1 MISSLLLIMG
11 FKMYNINMI
20 SLTNIF
26 KSYEGRDRVLNG
38 LNGSFPKGSLSLLYG
53 RSGSGKTTLLNCISG
68 VEPFQDGQITIN
80 NTAISSLN
88 DDEKAD
94 FRLENVGII
103 YQFFNLLPSL
113 SVEENILLPATILK
127 KEQGDYLTELAERF
141 EIKHLLSKWPDTLS
155 GGECQ
160 RVAICRALICQPKLI
175 LADEPT
181 GNLDI
186 RNRDIVM
193 NYLKDLT
200 KSQDLSLIIATHDQ
214 DLHSYADAIWSLRSG
229 QLTQL

>member
-1 MISSLLLIMG
+1 MIELKKIQ
-11 FKMYNINMI
+11 
-20 SLTNIF
+20 
-26 KSYEGRDRVLNG
+26 KSYDSRDNVLSD
-38 LNGSFPKGSLSLLYG
+38 LSAMIPTGSLSLLYG

-68 VEPFQDGQITIN
+68 VESFQSGDVYIN
-80 NTAISSLN
+80 GEHINGLS

-94 FRLENVGII
+94 FRLRNIGII

-113 SVEENILLPATILK
+113 TVRENILLPAMILK
-127 KEQGDYLTELAERF
+127 KNQEDYLLEIADRF
-141 EIKHLLSKWPDTLS
+141 EISQLLSKWPDTLS

-160 RVAICRALICQPKLI
+160 RVAICRALICKPKLI

-214 DLHSYADAIWSLRSG
+214 ELHSFSDSIWSLRSG
-229 QLTQL
+229 QLQQL

>member
-1 MISSLLLIMG
+1 MIQCKQLH
-11 FKMYNINMI
+11 KRYD
-20 SLTNIF
+20 
-26 KSYEGRDRVLNG
+26 GRDRVLED
-38 LNGSFPKGSLSLLYG
+38 LSCSFPQGSLSLLYG

-68 VEPFQDGQITIN
+68 VEAVQSGEIVVKGTRLND
-80 NTAISSLN
+80 LN
-88 DDEKAD
+88 DDQKAD
-94 FRLENVGII
+94 FRLRHIGII

-113 SVEENILLPATILK
+113 TVEENILLPAMILK
-127 KEQGDYLTELAERF
+127 KNQINYLHELAERF
-141 EIKHLLSKWPDTLS
+141 EISKLLTKWPATLS

-160 RVAICRALICQPKLI
+160 RVAICRALICKPSLI

-200 KSQDLSLIIATHDQ
+200 QSQDLSLIIATHDQ
-214 DLHSYADAIWSLRSG
+214 ELHAFSDSIWSLRSG
-229 QLTQL
+229 QLQPI

>member
-1 MISSLLLIMG
+1 MIVPIYFLTL
-11 FKMYNINMI
+11 YNENVIQ
-20 SLTNIF
+20 LTSIF
-26 KSYEGRDRVLNG
+26 KSYEGRDNVLND
-38 LNGSFPKGSLSLLYG
+38 LSATFPTGSLSLLYG

-68 VEPFQDGQITIN
+68 VEPFENGQVSIN
-80 NTAISSLN
+80 NTVISGLS
-88 DDEKAD
+88 DDAKAD
-94 FRLENVGII
+94 FRLANIGII

-127 KEQGDYLTELAERF
+127 KDQRLYLRELAERF
-141 EIKHLLSKWPDTLS
+141 EIDHLLQKWPDTLS

-193 NYLKDLT
+193 TYLKDLT
-200 KSQDLSLIIATHDQ
+200 KTQDLSLIIATHDQ
-214 DLHSYADAIWSLRSG
+214 ELHEYADAIWALRSG

>member
-1 MISSLLLIMG
+1 MIECKKIH
-11 FKMYNINMI
+11 KTYD
-20 SLTNIF
+20 
-26 KSYEGRDRVLNG
+26 GRDRVLED
-38 LNGSFPKGSLSLLYG
+38 LTCTFPQGSLSLLYG

-68 VEPFQDGQITIN
+68 VETVQSGEIVVN
-80 NTAISSLN
+80 GTALN
-88 DDEKAD
+88 DLSDDQKAD
-94 FRLENVGII
+94 FRLTNVGII

-113 SVEENILLPATILK
+113 TVEENILLPAMILK
-127 KEQGDYLTELAERF
+127 KDQYNYLLELADRF
-141 EIKHLLSKWPDTLS
+141 EISHLLQKWPATLS

-200 KSQDLSLIIATHDQ
+200 QTQDLSLIIATHDQ
-214 DLHSYADAIWSLRSG
+214 ELHAFSDAIWSLRSG
-229 QLTQL
+229 QLQAI

>member
-1 MISSLLLIMG
+1 MIELKKI
-11 FKMYNINMI
+11 
-20 SLTNIF
+20 T
-26 KSYEGRDRVLNG
+26 KSYDSRENVLSD
-38 LNGSFPKGSLSLLYG
+38 LSATIPTGSLSLLYG

-68 VEPFQDGQITIN
+68 VESLQSGNVHIKGEHIN
-80 NTAISSLN
+80 ALS

-94 FRLENVGII
+94 FRLRNIGII

-113 SVEENILLPATILK
+113 TVRENILLPAMILK
-127 KEQGDYLTELAERF
+127 KNQEDYLLEIAKRF
-141 EIKHLLSKWPDTLS
+141 EISQLLSKWPETLS

-160 RVAICRALICQPKLI
+160 RVAICRALICKPKLI

-214 DLHSYADAIWSLRSG
+214 ELYSFSDSIWSLRSG
-229 QLTQL
+229 QLQQL

>member
-1 MISSLLLIMG
+1 
-11 FKMYNINMI
+11 MI
-20 SLTNIF
+20 SLSGIF
-26 KSYEGRDRVLNG
+26 KSYEGRDRVLNN
-38 LNGSFPKGSLSLLYG
+38 LNGAFPSGSLSLLYG

-68 VEPFQDGQITIN
+68 VEPFEQGQIMIN
-80 NTAISSLN
+80 NTPLSRLN

-94 FRLENVGII
+94 FRLANVGII

-127 KEQGDYLTELAERF
+127 KDQQSYLVELAERF

-214 DLHSYADAIWSLRSG
+214 ELQSYADAIWSLRSG